1 MLKHFFYF
9 FIFSILVSKSEGAT
23 PWANSKERRAPWYNK
38 VSKDRAEKRQK
49 FFKDLGEA
57 PAVASSRFQQ
67 KAAAE
72 LSDLPW
78 GEYEREYQALFN
90 KDLLWPVKN
99 AKISSGFGI
108 RHGRPHE
115 GLDLKAEMG
124 AEIRS
129 IADGK
134 VVFEGRMPGYGLIL
148 VIAHGNSYT
157 SIYAHNQSHSVKR
170 GQLVKQ
176 GQVIGRLG
184 NSGKVSGAH
193 LHFEIRVQGKP
204 INPLKFQFKERWV
217 ESSSL

>member
-1 MLKHFFYF
+1 MLKYFYYLF
-9 FIFSILVSKSEGAT
+9 VLSVFVVNSEAAT
-23 PWANSKERRAPWYNK
+23 PWANSKERRSPWQNS
-38 VSKDRAEKRQK
+38 VSKNRAEKRQK

-57 PAVASSRFQQ
+57 PSVASSRFQQ

-78 GEYEREYQALFN
+78 SEYDREFQSRFD

-115 GLDLKAEMG
+115 GLDLKAAKG
-124 AEIRS
+124 SVIRA

-148 VIAHGNSYT
+148 VIAHGKSHT
-157 SIYAHNQSHSVKR
+157 SIYAHNQSHLVKR

-176 GQVIGRLG
+176 GQGIGRLG
-184 NSGKVSGAH
+184 DSGKVSGAH
-193 LHFEIRVQGKP
+193 LHFEIRARGKP
-204 INPLKFQFKERWV
+204 VNPLKFHFKERWL

>member
-1 MLKHFFYF
+1 MLKHFPYLFIL
-9 FIFSILVSKSEGAT
+9 FIFVSKSEGAT
-23 PWANSKERRAPWYNK
+23 PWSNSKERLAPWHNK
-38 VSKDRAEKRQK
+38 VSKERAEKRQK
-49 FFKDLGEA
+49 FFKDLGDSS
-57 PAVASSRFQQ
+57 AVASSRFQQ

-78 GEYEREYQALFN
+78 GEYDREYQSRFD
-90 KDLLWPVKN
+90 KDLLWPVKS

-115 GLDLKAEMG
+115 GLDLKADMG
-124 AEIRS
+124 ADIRS

-170 GQLVKQ
+170 GQLVQQ
-176 GQVIGRLG
+176 GQVIGKLG

-193 LHFEIRVQGKP
+193 LHFEIRIHGKP
-204 INPLKFQFKERWV
+204 VNPLRFHFKERWL